1 MNLDKRLFNILS
13 KQKIL
18 PLINSKN
25 LDDDI
30 KSIESLINANNNL
43 RIIEITLREKNSLN
57 NAIQLKKIFPNL
69 IIGLGTILNIET
81 LRNIQN
87 NNFEFFISPSFI
99 PEIINENIQNY
110 IPGAETISEFNIL
123 FNKNY
128 NVIKFFPATL
138 SGGSKKL
145 ISIKNIFK
153 NLFFLPT
160 GGININNINDYLIL
174 ENVVC
179 VGLSNIN
186 DIVLYFKNK

>member
-1 MNLDKRLFNILS
+1 MNLDKRLFDILN

-25 LDDDI
+25 LDEDI
-30 KSIESLINANNNL
+30 KIIESLINVNNNL
-43 RIIEITLREKNSLN
+43 KIIEITLREKNSLN
-57 NAIQLKKIFPNL
+57 NAIQLKKMFPNL

-160 GGININNINDYLIL
+160 GGINIDNINDYLIL
-174 ENVVC
+174 ENVIC

-186 DIVLYFKNK
+186 DIILYFKNK

>member
-138 SGGSKKL
+138 SGGSKKI